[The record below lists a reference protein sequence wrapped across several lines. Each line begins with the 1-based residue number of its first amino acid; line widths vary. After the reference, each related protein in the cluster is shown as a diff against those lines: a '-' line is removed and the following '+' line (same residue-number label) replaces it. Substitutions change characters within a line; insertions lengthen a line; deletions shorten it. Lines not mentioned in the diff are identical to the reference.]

1 MEKYLLVSEGP
12 TDYLVIKAVADR
24 LSVDLDKKISI
35 ALLEPQKD
43 ATSDS
48 YNGHGWGAVK
58 NWCRK
63 YGRKDRAGMSHLELP
78 MQNYLLRQNW
88 QALLAIHDAKGLI
101 VQIDC
106 DIAHF
111 IKDRGEMIKTKKEH
125 CTDALLFWLNEPA
138 QTDQLFLAVSAQAIE
153 TWLLATTPPSDK
165 VFHDLPQGFDY
176 ELIEDY
182 ESRLLALGHTP
193 TIKKNGVRRLKKT
206 PYTCYAKHA
215 ERISQNLPDVRAR
228 CVSANELC
236 EFLS

>member
-12 TDYLVIKAVADR
+12 TDYVVIKAVADR
-24 LSVDLDKKISI
+24 LSSDLSKQISI
-35 ALLEPQKD
+35 TLLEPQKD

-48 YNGHGWGAVK
+48 YNGHGWAAVR

-63 YGRKDRAGMSHLELP
+63 HGRKDRADIAHLDP
-78 MQNYLLRQNW
+78 STQSYLLRQSW

-111 IKDRGEMIKTKKEH
+111 IKDKGEMTKTKKEH
-125 CTDALLFWLNEPA
+125 CTDALLFWLNEPT
-138 QTDQLFLAVSAQAIE
+138 QTEQLFLAVSAQAIE
-153 TWLLATTPPSDK
+153 TWLLATTPPSSN

-182 ESRLLALGHTP
+182 ENRLLALGHTP
-193 TIKKNGVRRLKKT
+193 TVKKKGVRRLKKT

-215 ERISQNLPDVRAR
+215 ERISQNLSDVRAR
-228 CVSANELC
+228 CVSANDLC